1 MKKKIWAGVIF
12 VILAAIAT
20 LAYFQEPSNNQKLKG
35 QWTHEFTQQI
45 NDSLRLQTT
54 EEYQFTENFTF
65 VKTIKNELG
74 IQTSSGLW
82 RINDNLLVMTMNYE
96 VSLDS
101 AVYKVVSN
109 SPEIIYYKDG
119 EMFTTLSSGNISNVQ
134 KVETLTIQDLNAETI
149 HFSNGD
155 KTEMVLQKMPDKNAL
170 IKVSQGFNFSFWS
183 IFRGIIGILF
193 LIGIAYLFSNNRRAI
208 SWRVVGIGLAFQ
220 IILAFSILK
229 IPAVAWIFET
239 AGKIFVVILDFTHE
253 GSEFLLGGLLDVS
266 SYGFIFAFQV
276 LPTIIFFSALTSL
289 FFYLGIIQKIVYY
302 LALVMTKVLGISGA
316 ESLSVAGNI
325 FLGQTE
331 SPLMIKAYLDK
342 MNRSEMLLVMSGGM
356 ATLAGGVLAA
366 YIAFLGGTDPV
377 QKLLFAKHLLAA
389 SVMAAPGVIVL
400 SKVLIPQTEN
410 IDLNVVVSKEK
421 IGSNVLDAISNG
433 TTEGLKLAANVAAML
448 LTFIAMIALANFVLM
463 KLGSWT
469 GLNAVVHNLDPQYD
483 GLDLKFI
490 LGYIFAPI
498 VWVMGVVSDDITLVG
513 RLLGEKIIMTEFI
526 AYVSLA
532 DLKSVGDAAYG
543 SFASEKSIIM
553 ATYALCGFANFAS
566 IGIQIGGIGTLAP
579 NKRKMISE
587 LGFRAL
593 LAGSLAS
600 LVSATIVGMLMG

>member
-1 MKKKIWAGVIF
+1 
-12 VILAAIAT
+12 
-20 LAYFQEPSNNQKLKG
+20 
-35 QWTHEFTQQI
+35 
-45 NDSLRLQTT
+45 
-54 EEYQFTENFTF
+54 
-65 VKTIKNELG
+65 
-74 IQTSSGLW
+74 
-82 RINDNLLVMTMNYE
+82 
-96 VSLDS
+96 
-101 AVYKVVSN
+101 
-109 SPEIIYYKDG
+109 
-119 EMFTTLSSGNISNVQ
+119 
-134 KVETLTIQDLNAETI
+134 
-149 HFSNGD
+149 
-155 KTEMVLQKMPDKNAL
+155 MPDKNAL
-170 IKVSQGFNFSFWS
+170 IKVSQGFNFSFRS

-193 LIGIAYLFSNNRRAI
+193 LIGIAYVFSNNRRAI

-239 AGKIFVVILDFTHE
+239 AGKVFVVILDFTRE
-253 GSEFLLGGLLDVS
+253 GSEFLLGSLMDAS

-289 FFYLGIIQKIVYY
+289 FFYLGIIQKVVYY
-302 LALVMTKVLGISGA
+302 LALVMTKLLGISGA

-366 YIAFLGGTDPV
+366 YIAFLGGDDPV

-400 SKVLIPQTEN
+400 SKILIPQTEN

-448 LTFIAMIALANFVLM
+448 LTFIAMIALTNFVLM

-469 GLNAVVHNLDPQYD
+469 GLNAVVHSLDPQYD

-579 NKRKMISE
+579 NRRKMISE